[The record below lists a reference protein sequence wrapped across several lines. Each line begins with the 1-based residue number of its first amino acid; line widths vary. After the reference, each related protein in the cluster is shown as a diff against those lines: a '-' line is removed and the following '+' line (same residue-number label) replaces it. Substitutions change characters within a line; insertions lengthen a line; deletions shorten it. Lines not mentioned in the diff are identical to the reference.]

1 MKGKTVVKFY
11 DDKKVFIEKSEY
23 DWEDEFTLE
32 QQVENVKR
40 LCFDGIFPGNACTAD
55 LITFDKNKSDQE
67 YHMTSIKY

>member
-1 MKGKTVVKFY
+1 MY
-11 DDKKVFIEKSEY
+11 WY
-23 DWEDEFTLE
+23 EDEFTLE